1 MFSIL
6 LSFIFAGCAT
16 AALPGLR
23 YRNAN
28 FSGVAT
34 FNDYAAQSGTVCG
47 TMKGQC

>member
-1 MFSIL
+1 MFSPL
-6 LSFIFAGCAT
+6 LSLIFAGCAT

-34 FNDYAAQSGTVCG
+34 FNDYSSQSDTVCG
-47 TMKGQC
+47 PLQGKD